1 MKRLLRADQ
10 TLFRDPDVFDFAYMP
25 DHLHHRDAQIQEL
38 AFLLQGA
45 GPRNAVL
52 RGPLGTGKTTT
63 IRWIFSMAR
72 EEPGQVALAYIN
84 CHHDHTQ
91 LAVYRS
97 IFEQVCGCPA
107 PLADTSM
114 RSSGGSPP
122 SNRVPRPHW
131 RRGRDPGARRRRDG
145 LSAQPYQGR
154 IFTDAKTPCI
164 SGVMSGSGSSERVN
178 PGA

>member
-1 MKRLLRADQ
+1 MKRLLRSDQ

-25 DHLHHRDAQIQEL
+25 DHLHHRDA
-38 AFLLQGA
+38 
-45 GPRNAVL
+45 RNSPSSSRAPAP
-52 RGPLGTGKTTT
+52 GTPGTGKTTT
-63 IRWIFSMAR
+63 IRRIFSMAR

-145 LSAQPYQGR
+145 LSAQPYQGYSPMQR
-154 IFTDAKTPCI
+154 PPASRSD
-164 SGVMSGSGSSERVN
+164 GSSERVN